1 MGTAH
6 SILIFR
12 WIYQIE
18 EERQDKHLNI
28 NLLWILMILKILDK
42 TTKPRKVKYYLK
54 RNGYLL
60 IL

>member
-12 WIYQIE
+12 WICQIE